1 MASLG
6 LVRRALSHRNAQL
19 FYGGSLIAA
28 TGLWM
33 QRVAVAWLAWELSGS
48 VFWVAVVAA
57 CDLVPAIITAPLAGA
72 LADRVDRQ
80 KLTMG
85 TQAVAATLA
94 TLLALLTATGLISLP
109 LLIALELLVGVNQSA
124 AQPARQSLVPGL
136 VPRADLPAAVALN
149 SLGFNLSRFLGPA
162 LAGPLIAGAG
172 TASAMACNA
181 VAYLV
186 ALALFTRLRPD
197 PTQLIGHAKG
207 GSLLAEAADGIR
219 YAARHVGIGPLLAYA
234 ALLGLLVRWLPEV
247 FAPFIATVF
256 AGGPAQLAFLTSAM
270 GLAALAGG
278 LLVASRGRLQGLA
291 RVAIG
296 SGALLAVASALFV
309 ATDLFWVAVIAV
321 ALQGAATT
329 MHGISV
335 QTLIQ
340 SGAEP
345 AFRGRVLSLWGLV
358 IRAGP
363 ALGVVLF
370 GATAEWTGLQA
381 PVLVGAGLAIA
392 AALVWALRLPRI
404 AAALETTPAQ
414 GPAPPG
420 PSGKTS

>member
-1 MASLG
+1 LASLH
-6 LVRRALSHRNAQL
+6 LIRRALSHRNAQL

-33 QRVAVAWLAWELSGS
+33 QRVAVAWLAWEISGS

-57 CDLVPAIITAPLAGA
+57 CDLVPAIVTAPLAGA
-72 LADRVDRQ
+72 LADRVDRRR
-80 KLTMG
+80 LTMT

-109 LLIALELLVGVNQSA
+109 LLIALELLVGINQSA

-162 LAGPLIAGAG
+162 LAGPSIAGLGIAA
-172 TASAMACNA
+172 TVAWNA
-181 VAYLV
+181 LAYLV
-186 ALALFTRLRPD
+186 ALTLFTRLRPD
-197 PTQLIGHAKG
+197 PHQLVGHAVHA
-207 GSLLAEAADGIR
+207 SLFADAVEGVR
-219 YAARHVGIGPLLAYA
+219 YAARHAGIGSLLAYA

-247 FAPFIATVF
+247 FSPFIARIF
-256 AGGPAQLAFLTSAM
+256 LGGPQELAFLTSAM
-270 GLAALAGG
+270 GLAALLGG
-278 LLVASRGRLQGLA
+278 LTVAARGQLQGLS
-291 RVAIG
+291 RIAIAA
-296 SGALLAVASALFV
+296 GALLALACALFV
-309 ATDLFWVAVIAV
+309 ATDLFWVALIAV
-321 ALQGAATT
+321 ALQGAGTT

-340 SGAEP
+340 AGADP

-370 GATAEWTGLQA
+370 GVAAEWAGLRL
-381 PVLVGAGLAIA
+381 PVLASAVLGLLAAGY
-392 AALVWALRLPRI
+392 WALKLPRI
-404 AAALETTPAQ
+404 AAALE
-414 GPAPPG
+414 GAPPR
-420 PSGKTS
+420 PSGSST